1 MARDND
7 RQPDNLGAHRRVE
20 RMSDTEREDVARKL
34 AGRRDIGPVTAI
46 RPRTSPWGNDEAAEA
61 ARAEE
66 AARVTAELRRTERR
80 LDRLDRFSTKSRYQM
95 GGGSAPSGRYARL
108 ERHAERLER
117 KLRSLS

>member
-1 MARDND
+1 MARDDD
-7 RQPDNLGAHRRVE
+7 RQPANLGAHRRVE

-34 AGRRDIGPVTAI
+34 AGRRDVAPARSILP
-46 RPRTSPWGNDEAAEA
+46 SPHGLDSAGEA

-66 AARVTAELRRTERR
+66 AARITAELRRTERR

-95 GGGSAPSGRYARL
+95 GSGSAPAGRYARL

-117 KLRSLS
+117 KLRSLT